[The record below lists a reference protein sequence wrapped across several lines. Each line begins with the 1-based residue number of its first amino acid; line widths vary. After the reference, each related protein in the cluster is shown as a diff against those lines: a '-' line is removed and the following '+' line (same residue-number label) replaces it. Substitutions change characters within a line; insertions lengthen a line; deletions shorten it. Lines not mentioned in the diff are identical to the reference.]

1 MVLILDEKAV
11 SKLASLDSI
20 IADVEIALKQYSEKT
35 TLMPPRYQMDRP
47 GTPGTLRVM
56 LAALPELNTAG
67 LKVLTG
73 SAGKRTPE
81 GTYFVVMLFDQDGS
95 LLCVMSANRLTQL
108 RTGAASAVATKYL
121 ARKDSRNLGLLG
133 AGVQGLGQLEAISH
147 VLRIQSGYVYDVK
160 SEQAEKARRIALDQF
175 KVALEVASSPD
186 EVVQNV
192 DVLITATTSN
202 QALFDA
208 SAVNPGTHINAIG
221 SNMPSRR
228 ELDVALFR
236 RSKVFVDSIEQ
247 ATKESGDLIEA
258 MSRGSYKVD
267 EISGEIGEVIAG
279 KKAGRTNAQQIT
291 LFKSVGIAVEDV
303 AAANTI
309 YKSALRESAG
319 IEIKL

>member
-1 MVLILDEKAV
+1 MVLVLDEKAV

-20 IADVEIALKQYSEKT
+20 IADVEIALKQYSEKA

-73 SAGKRTPE
+73 NAGKRTPE

-160 SEQAEKARRIALDQF
+160 SEQAEKARGIALDRF

-186 EVVQNV
+186 KVVQNA

-221 SNMPSRR
+221 SNMPSRQ

-279 KKAGRTNAQQIT
+279 KKAGRTSTQQIT

>member
-1 MVLILDEKAV
+1 MVLILDERSV
-11 SKLASLDSI
+11 SKLADLDSI
-20 IADVEIALKQYSEKT
+20 IADVETALKQYSEKKT
-35 TLMPPRYQMDRP
+35 IMPTRYQMDRP
-47 GTPGTLRVM
+47 GTSGTLRVM
-56 LAALPELNTAG
+56 LAALPELQSAG

-73 SAGKRTPE
+73 SAGKRAPE

-95 LLCVMSANRLTQL
+95 LLCIMSANRLTQL

-147 VLRIQSGYVYDVK
+147 VLKIRSGYIYDVK
-160 SEQAEKARRIALDQF
+160 GEQAEEARRIALDRF
-175 KVALEVASSPD
+175 NVELEIAESPDKVAK
-186 EVVQNV
+186 NV

-202 QALFDA
+202 KVLFDA

-228 ELDVALFR
+228 ELDTALFR

-247 ATKESGDLIEA
+247 ATKESGDMIEA
-258 MSRGSYKVD
+258 LATGSYKVD

-279 KKAGRTNAQQIT
+279 KKSGRTNAQEIT

-303 AAANTI
+303 AVAYTI
-309 YKSALRESAG
+309 YKSALRHRAG

>member
-11 SKLASLDSI
+11 SSLASLDSI
-20 IADVEIALKQYSEKT
+20 IVDVEMALRQYSEKT

-73 SAGKRTPE
+73 SAGKRAVE

-147 VLRIQSGYVYDVK
+147 VLRIQNGYVYDVK
-160 SEQAEKARRIALDQF
+160 SEQAEKARTIALDQF
-175 KVALEVASSPD
+175 NVALEVAESPD
-186 EVVQNV
+186 EVVQKA
-192 DVLITATTSN
+192 DLLITATTSS

-221 SNMPSRR
+221 SNMPSRH

-258 MSRGSYKVD
+258 MSRGYKVD

-279 KKAGRTNAQQIT
+279 KNAGRTTPQQIT

-309 YKSALRESAG
+309 YKSALRENAG